1 MLCLSED
8 YVLED
13 VIWKLSNL
21 ILRIKELQM
30 YYSIDFFILKN
41 ISEITKE
48 ILMNEVNDERLKNIL
63 SKESR
68 SF

>member
-1 MLCLSED
+1 
-8 YVLED
+8 
-13 VIWKLSNL
+13 
-21 ILRIKELQM
+21 M